1 MNFVEMASEMMEIN
15 GQTINSGDVE
25 DIEVN
30 YIEVESVSLSNVEA
44 TSNNTTIPHKPLSTK
59 SSAASS
65 RVVGYEEPLRVN
77 LLECKMSV
85 GLDKKCLV
93 QKDSSKSG
101 MSYSE
106 CDNSDDSESNIY
118 VNEDIL
124 KPCADSIDTKEEL
137 IVDLPENTQYINLE
151 NVIPD
156 DLVHSTD
163 KSSNALEKKS
173 DHVVPG
179 HEYIN
184 LPAPGTSECA
194 NTVSENVLRKD
205 VILTVGPESE
215 QKPKETAS
223 GTNDTETTQT
233 LHQDENLKVMK
244 KSISSLEK
252 SMIKPEFDNSECNE
266 DSSVVLKDKTKLI
279 ENISLPIKADDSESS
294 DENEDG
300 DTTTSSDQAKLL

>member
-1 MNFVEMASEMMEIN
+1 
-15 GQTINSGDVE
+15 
-25 DIEVN
+25 
-30 YIEVESVSLSNVEA
+30 
-44 TSNNTTIPHKPLSTK
+44 
-59 SSAASS
+59 
-65 RVVGYEEPLRVN
+65 
-77 LLECKMSV
+77 MSV